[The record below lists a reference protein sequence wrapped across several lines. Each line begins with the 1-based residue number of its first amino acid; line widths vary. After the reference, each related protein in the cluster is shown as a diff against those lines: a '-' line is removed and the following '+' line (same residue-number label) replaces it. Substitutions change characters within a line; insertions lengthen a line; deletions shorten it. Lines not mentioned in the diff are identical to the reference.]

1 MACQKSATQPISCM
15 RMVLRGAERA
25 QFPKCMYVLI
35 LGVQVG
41 CRIWEYGY
49 LMHKTLGQKWLKM
62 RLFVRMVEHELVASL
77 E

>member
-15 RMVLRGAERA
+15 RTVLRGAERA
-25 QFPKCMYVLI
+25 KFLKCMYVLI
-35 LGVQVG
+35 FGVRVG

-49 LMHKTLGQKWLKM
+49 LMHKTLGKKSLKM
-62 RLFVRMVEHELVASL
+62 RVCVRMVEHELVASL